1 MSEETKVR
9 VQIYGSSVAGNI
21 FVKSN
26 QSWIEQVLKQHKI
39 GFSFVDVAADEDAL
53 KYMKRKNMGEKELP
67 QIFVDG
73 EYKGITKDF
82 QEAVEF
88 KEVYKFLG
96 LENK

>member
-1 MSEETKVR
+1 MSEETKER
-9 VQIYGSSVAGNI
+9 VQIYGSSVSGNI
-21 FVKSN
+21 FAKSN

-39 GFSFVDVAADEDAL
+39 NFSFVDVAADENAL
-53 KYMKRKNMGEKELP
+53 KYMKRKNRGEKEYP

-88 KEVYKFLG
+88 KEVNKFLG
-96 LENK
+96 LDNN